1 MHTIKELGGGKLFIL
16 PVISGVLLAF
26 TLPPF
31 NLTWLVWYSLIPLFL
46 FINTSGISSK
56 KVFWGGVVAGVIY
69 FGKVTYPLLSLNA
82 WGWLKVSGILW
93 ENKILILFLIL
104 SAAVLFSG
112 ILLGLFSLLF
122 KRITREDF
130 SPIAPLT
137 ILPLCWILFEYLR
150 AKISLGFTW
159 GNLGYALHDSP
170 FLLQLS
176 VFGGVY
182 VLSVLVVF
190 VNIILF
196 FIARETLH
204 HIGKMKGVNLFHA
217 MCGSFFRNPHLYV
230 FIGII
235 LFANVYGYFSIKN
248 LPTILPQ
255 SYLSIALVQ
264 PGRDYVAEN
273 EPRVLRDIT
282 KALRKNPAMI
292 LIPESAFPSILLN
305 EDTGEPQKHTET
317 TQPAVRSSYQHLI
330 DLSETYSDTSFV
342 VGLVSMQD
350 KSRYSS
356 LVVLEGGHITSIYHK
371 RILFPFSERSVAWFP
386 FKTVGALAEGEN
398 AKGITIKGDAVSAL
412 ICSEIL
418 FPKLIK
424 SDTSRFIV
432 AIGTD
437 GVFDSPLVA
446 EQNHIIAKFAAVSTR
461 KYLLRAMKTGVSS
474 IIDPSGRDLVRS
486 RSQEKE
492 LLYGEIFP

>member
-1 MHTIKELGGGKLFIL
+1 MHDTKEPLSKRLFVF

-31 NLTWLVWYSLIPLFL
+31 NIAAAVWCSLIPLFL

-56 KVFWGGVVAGVIY
+56 KVFWGGVVAGIIY
-69 FGKVTYPLLSLNA
+69 FGKVVYPLLSLNA
-82 WGWLKVSGILW
+82 WGWLEVGGILQ
-93 ENKILILFLIL
+93 EHKILIPLFLL
-104 SAAVLFSG
+104 SGLVFFSG
-112 ILLGLFSLLF
+112 ILFGLFSLLF
-122 KRITREDF
+122 RKLSEENFF
-130 SPIAPLT
+130 SKVSLI
-137 ILPLCWILFEYLR
+137 ILPLLWVLLEYIR
-150 AKISLGFTW
+150 TRVFLGSTW
-159 GNLGYALHDSP
+159 GNLGYALHDSSY
-170 FLLQLS
+170 LLQLS
-176 VFGGVY
+176 SFGGVY
-182 VLSVLVVF
+182 TLSFLVVF

-196 FIARETLH
+196 FVVRETLH
-204 HIGKMKGVNLFHA
+204 HVGKMKGGNLFHA
-217 MCGSFFRNPHLYV
+217 TCRSFFRNPHLYV

-235 LFANVYGYFSIKN
+235 FFANVYGYFSIKN

-282 KALRKNPAMI
+282 RTLRKNPAI
-292 LIPESAFPSILLN
+292 VLIPESAFPSILLN
-305 EDTGEPQKHTET
+305 EDTREPQKHTET
-317 TQPAVRSSYQHLI
+317 THPEVKSSYQHLI
-330 DLSETYSDTSFV
+330 GLSETYPDTSFV
-342 VGLVSMQD
+342 VGLASMQNE
-350 KSRYSS
+350 SHYSS
-356 LVVLEGGHITSIYHK
+356 LVVLEGGHITNIYHK

-386 FKTVGALAEGEN
+386 FKTVGSLAEGEN

-432 AIGTD
+432 ATGND

-446 EQNHIIAKFAAVSTR
+446 EQDHIIAKFAAVSTR

-474 IIDPSGRDLVRS
+474 IIDPSGRDIIRS
-486 RSQEKE
+486 SSEERE
-492 LLYGEIFP
+492 LLYGEIYP